1 MKNLWNNSE
10 SLKYNK
16 SDIASFDR
24 RISVAPMMA
33 YTDRHCRYFH
43 RQKYRLLR
51 RDQAKKAYPMPLTN
65 QYRGFVD
72 L

>member
-1 MKNLWNNSE
+1 MEKAKLMDSE
-10 SLKYNK
+10 YLKYNK

-43 RQKYRLLR
+43 RQKYSA
-51 RDQAKKAYPMPLTN
+51 D
-65 QYRGFVD
+65 
-72 L
+72 